1 MTMSDLIVAL
11 TVAFIIPG
19 LLIIAVALRKYIL
32 EYYHD
37 LHHHH
42 PA

>member
-1 MTMSDLIVAL
+1 MSDLIVAL
-11 TVAFIIPG
+11 TVALVIPG

-32 EYYHD
+32 EYYHE
-37 LHHHH
+37 HHH